1 MTQPRVSVILPA
13 KDEQDCITAVVDGI
27 AGALG
32 DITHEIVV
40 VDDGSGDATADRVAA
55 AMAER
60 PGLRLVRH
68 ATSCGQSAA
77 IRTGVQAARGEI
89 IATLDADGQ
98 NPPEELLKVLGPFLR
113 PAPDPRLGLVQGQRA
128 QRKDTLSRRLASN
141 AANRIRSGLLG
152 DGVRD
157 SACGLKAFP
166 REVYLRLAY
175 FDHIHRFMPAMV
187 LREGFDVWTAD
198 VAHAPRT
205 TGRSKYGNL
214 GRAAVGA
221 VDLLGAA
228 WLMRRRK
235 LAQVEEVGAAEAPG
249 GIVRRRPADRPADE
263 AAEDGAGIW
272 PPVEAL

>member
-1 MTQPRVSVILPA
+1 MTQLRVSVVLPA
-13 KDEQDCITAVVDGI
+13 KDEEDCIVAVVDGI
-27 AGALG
+27 ALALSG
-32 DITHEIVV
+32 IPHEIIV

-55 AMAER
+55 VMGDR
-60 PGLRLVRH
+60 PGLRLLRH

-77 IRTGVQAARGEI
+77 IRSGVWAARGDI

-98 NPPEELLKVLGPFLR
+98 NPPEELLRVLGPFLM
-113 PAPDPRLGLVQGQRA
+113 ASPDLRLGLVQGQRA
-128 QRKDTLSRRLASN
+128 KRKDTLSRRLASN

-187 LREGFDVWTAD
+187 LREGFEVWTAD
-198 VAHAPRT
+198 VAHAPRI

-235 LAQVEEVGAAEAPG
+235 VASVEEMGAAEASG
-249 GIVRRRPADRPADE
+249 GVPRRRAAERPAE
-263 AAEDGAGIW
+263 ETGEGAVNW